1 MTPIRGAIILVTL
14 AAVGGACSSTSS
26 PPGEASNK
34 VIVTAPTSAVRAED
48 QILKI
53 GVLLPRSG
61 PGSSIGV
68 SISRA
73 VLTAQRLINQDGGV
87 LDNPITILQRNE
99 GSDAATVLASAR
111 ELIDLGV
118 DLIIGPASS
127 NSALAVLP
135 TIIGADIAVCS
146 PAATAIALDS
156 FPDDGLLIRTIASD
170 TLQAEAMASL
180 LEDTG
185 LADVSVGYVDDPYG
199 RGFFSALEQALVRH
213 DLNLKAT
220 VPYSINDD
228 DFGTEAASLLVSGS
242 GSIALIGDAEVGP
255 RLLSAVVKQDA
266 ATDPRGIFLNDTFRQ
281 PLALDVVR
289 TIQPNER
296 SAIHGVA
303 PMLASMNESFLAD
316 LNFGKSPVSSSVF
329 ASQAFDCVNLAALAA
344 IKMQSTNGRILLSQ
358 AESSTNG
365 GSRCSSFVEC
375 KPLVDANFDYNGPDG
390 TLDIGRDGDRT
401 RGLFEPFSFDADGR
415 DIADGAPFAVPT

>member
-1 MTPIRGAIILVTL
+1 MTLVTL
-14 AAVGGACSSTSS
+14 ITVGAACSSPSS
-26 PPGEASNK
+26 TQGQIPSQVSGTVPK
-34 VIVTAPTSAVRAED
+34 SAAHKED

-61 PGSSIGV
+61 PGSNIGV

-73 VLTAQRLINQDGGV
+73 VLTAQRLINDDGGV

-99 GSDAATVLASAR
+99 GSDASTVLASAR

-118 DLIIGPASS
+118 DVIVGPASS

-135 TIIGADIAVCS
+135 TIIGADVAVCS

-156 FPDDGLLIRTIASD
+156 FPDEGLLVRTIASD
-170 TLQAEAMASL
+170 TLQAEAMATQ

-185 LADVSVGYVDDPYG
+185 LADVSVAYVDDSYG

-220 VPYSINDD
+220 VAYSTIDD
-228 DFGTEAASLLVSGS
+228 DFGTEAAALLVSGN
-242 GSIALIGDAEVGP
+242 GSIALIGDADAGP
-255 RLLSAVVKQDA
+255 RLLSAVVRQQT
-266 ATDPRGIFLNDTFRQ
+266 ATGPRGIFLNDTFRQ
-281 PLALDVVR
+281 PLALDILR
-289 TIQPNER
+289 TLPPEAR
-296 SAIHGVA
+296 SVIHGVA
-303 PMLASMNESFLAD
+303 PTVVSINEPFLAE
-316 LNFGKSPVSSSVF
+316 LNVGKSPVASTVF

-344 IKMQSTNGRILLSQ
+344 IKMESTNGRTLLSQ

-365 GSRCSSFVEC
+365 GSRCASFVEC
-375 KPLVDANFDYNGPDG
+375 RPLVGANFDYNGPDG
-390 TLDIGRDGDRT
+390 TLDIGRTGDRT
-401 RGLFEPFSFDADGR
+401 RGLFEAFSFDADGR
-415 DIADGAPFAVPT
+415 DIADGAPFAVSIPT